1 MKVKDIQAI
10 IPPSA
15 RIRIRKSEKEVL
27 HIAFNT
33 LIPPEYED
41 REVQQLIFATDVCHK
56 DYINKG
62 LRPPMEPGLPAS
74 LSIRDLDYRIYYGIY
89 ILGDQA

>member
-41 REVQQLIFATDVCHK
+41 R
-56 DYINKG
+56 
-62 LRPPMEPGLPAS
+62 
-74 LSIRDLDYRIYYGIY
+74 
-89 ILGDQA
+89 

>member
-15 RIRIRKSEKEVL
+15 RIRIKKSEKEVL

-33 LIPPEYED
+33 ILPPEYED
-41 REVQQLIFATDVCHK
+41 REALKLVFANDVCHK
-56 DYINKG
+56 DYIKRG
-62 LRPPMEPGLPAS
+62 LLPPMEPDLPAS
-74 LSIRDLDYRIYYGIY
+74 FSAKDLEYRSYYDIY
-89 ILGDQA
+89 IQGDQE

>member
-15 RIRIRKSEKEVL
+15 RIRIKKSEKEVL

-33 LIPPEYED
+33 ILPTEYEGRD
-41 REVQQLIFATDVCHK
+41 VLKLVFANDVCHK
-56 DYINKG
+56 DYIKRG
-62 LRPPMEPGLPAS
+62 LLPPMEPDLPAS
-74 LSIRDLDYRIYYGIY
+74 FSAKDLDYRSYYDIY
-89 ILGDQA
+89 IQGDQE